1 LVVLSL
7 SNTKINAQK
16 MQEAGY
22 SGKRIGVLLFCFV
35 AHIGKTF
42 SLNYYLLNFAEQSKA
57 KKPGKQHNILP
68 LWGNE
73 ATMNLN
79 PLILGIFK

>member
-1 LVVLSL
+1 MLKKCRKQDIRVKEL
-7 SNTKINAQK
+7 A
-16 MQEAGY
+16 
-22 SGKRIGVLLFCFV
+22 LLFCFV